1 MVRIIWLLIE
11 MKRWWFLI
19 TQYFIYLCLLDSI
32 IFNIEIELDGCI
44 DKMLVSF
51 VILILV
57 CAAYRTFGIEY
68 ECDQPLSCGCSSVNQ
83 MVKKIYD
90 GEPSEKHSWRWMVSL
105 RKMDSGQVNTYS
117 KILKNSC
124 STHSNITIFHCVT
137 HE

>member
-1 MVRIIWLLIE
+1 
-11 MKRWWFLI
+11 
-19 TQYFIYLCLLDSI
+19 
-32 IFNIEIELDGCI
+32 
-44 DKMLVSF
+44 MLVSF

-57 CAAYRTFGIEY
+57 CAAYRTFGIVSK
-68 ECDQPLSCGCSSVNQ
+68 CDQSLSCGCSSVNH
-83 MVKKIYD
+83 MVKKIYN

-124 STHSNITIFHCVT
+124 STHANITIFHCVT